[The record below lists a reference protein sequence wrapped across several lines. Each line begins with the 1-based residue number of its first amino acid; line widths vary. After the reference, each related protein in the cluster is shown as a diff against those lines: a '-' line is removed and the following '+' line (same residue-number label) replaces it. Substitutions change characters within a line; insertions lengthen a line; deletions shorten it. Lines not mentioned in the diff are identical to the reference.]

1 MNNTPKCVSEYISNI
16 YGNKDTGRYAA
27 VVMVSAFKVWL
38 LNNRQQIL
46 YNELF
51 CKLLSI
57 WIPQTAN

>member
-46 YNELF
+46 YDELF

-57 WIPQTAN
+57 